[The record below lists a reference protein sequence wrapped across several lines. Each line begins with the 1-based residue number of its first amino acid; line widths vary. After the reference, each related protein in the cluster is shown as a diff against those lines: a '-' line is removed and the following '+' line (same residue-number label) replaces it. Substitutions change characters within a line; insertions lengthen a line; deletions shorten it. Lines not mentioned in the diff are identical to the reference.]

1 MRALD
6 STIDAL
12 VDAAMAA
19 GARGSREGVRRFIEG
34 VGWMLRTGAPWRDLP
49 ERFGLWNSAFR
60 RFRRWVSSGR
70 WSHVVQRQAEPTEWV
85 LLDSTII
92 KAHPDA
98 AGARGSCAEAEAL
111 GRSRG
116 GFTTKVHAAVSSTG
130 RWLTSCLTPGQDAD
144 VRFAIPLL
152 QDLSP
157 SISVVADR
165 AYDSNALLEWLA
177 ERGSQA
183 VIPARKNRRAPRELA
198 RDAYAVRN
206 VIERFFGRLKRL
218 RRVGTRYD
226 KTASSFAG
234 FVAFAARVVEQT
246 SWS

>member
-12 VDAAMAA
+12 VDAAMAS

-49 ERFGLWNSAFR
+49 ERFGLWNSVFR

-70 WSHVVQRQAEPTEWV
+70 WSHVLQRQAEPAEPAEWV

-130 RWLTSCLTPGQDAD
+130 REIEPTTATRCWSG
-144 VRFAIPLL
+144 
-152 QDLSP
+152 
-157 SISVVADR
+157 
-165 AYDSNALLEWLA
+165 W
-177 ERGSQA
+177 
-183 VIPARKNRRAPRELA
+183 PRE
-198 RDAYAVRN
+198 AVRP
-206 VIERFFGRLKRL
+206 
-218 RRVGTRYD
+218 
-226 KTASSFAG
+226 
-234 FVAFAARVVEQT
+234 
-246 SWS
+246 

>member
-1 MRALD
+1 MVPRAA
-6 STIDAL
+6 T
-12 VDAAMAA
+12 A
-19 GARGSREGVRRFIEG
+19 GRAGR
-34 VGWMLRTGAPWRDLP
+34 VGA
-49 ERFGLWNSAFR
+49 
-60 RFRRWVSSGR
+60 
-70 WSHVVQRQAEPTEWV
+70 
-85 LLDSTII
+85 LDSTII

-130 RWLTSCLTPGQDAD
+130 RWLISCLTPGQPGQDAD

-152 QDLSP
+152 QDLPP
-157 SISVVADR
+157 SISVIADR

-234 FVAFAARVVEQT
+234 FVAFAALVVEHT